1 MLIAIHRLILMH
13 AAGWKSANDQS
24 RNVSGVILPV
34 AAQRRSDGPGKGL
47 GEGADELESESRV
60 PSHISATR
68 ARGAVLVKSIMTRST
83 SYLFG
88 ERKSNVSGAI
98 LPVAAQ

>member
-47 GEGADELESESRV
+47 GDGANESESESRG
-60 PSHISATR
+60 PTKISATLT
-68 ARGAVLVKSIMTRST
+68 GVVLVALIITRST

-88 ERKSNVSGAI
+88 GRKSNVSGVI